1 MSFRRRTTLDGQRL
15 LTRKDL
21 CEALGTYP
29 LQLDQAI
36 EKCGRALPIFHFGTD
51 RKTLYGPKAVE
62 ILRPYVE
69 RWKARERVTRRSR
82 ATV

>member
-1 MSFRRRTTLDGQRL
+1 
-15 LTRKDL
+15 
-21 CEALGTYP
+21 
-29 LQLDQAI
+29 
-36 EKCGRALPIFHFGTD
+36 
-51 RKTLYGPKAVE
+51 VE